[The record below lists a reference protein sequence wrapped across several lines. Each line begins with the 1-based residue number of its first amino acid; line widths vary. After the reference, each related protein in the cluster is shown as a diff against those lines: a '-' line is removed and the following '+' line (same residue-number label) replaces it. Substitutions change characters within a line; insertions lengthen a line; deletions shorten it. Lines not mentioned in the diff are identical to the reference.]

1 MRLKAS
7 VLLAVLVVST
17 FALIMPAGV
26 VHGISGTGN
35 LAELDSVP
43 QPNTVTFST
52 HNESVIAGSSQVTKV
67 DGVTSSPSGVFAISF
82 AGVVFSG
89 SQFALYISTD
99 GFSSV
104 GSAATD
110 ISYGPTFSAFDFT
123 NSSDAW
129 KAVQGGIGLGL
140 TGTFYIGTTK
150 SGTPMVAGPVPM
162 NINSSFTFIKIFDG
176 SRSSVGVAPE
186 TLDLQAGLRLSSS
199 SGAAGAA
206 VTVLGGGFHSG
217 AQVNINATY
226 ITSSWTGI
234 NKTHT
239 VAWITNIPTGSG
251 YFTTASTPMV
261 DAKEVINP
269 IGVGPYTT
277 VPILLFAVDASHHSQ
292 VLTTAQ
298 KSTRS
303 PAFRE
308 FSRGIAMV
316 TSYSSTGT
324 PVDKVD
330 GAYTHGYLYGND
342 TGSIGT
348 VGSVT
353 VRDMATVNAQVFG
366 KLYIAGNFSYVGQPV
381 TFWIGSSPSTAIQMN
396 TSAPVVANSVGFWN
410 ATVTV
415 PVISGGVHAVWIR
428 SNGMYFTVSNDVSG
442 TTTTTTSTSS
452 STSTSTSTT
461 TSSSTS
467 TTTSTSSV
475 STTTTSTTT
484 PTSTTTSTTQTTS
497 HSSTTSHT
505 TTSASS
511 TSVPS
516 TTTTS
521 SSSSTSQAASGGI
534 SDLEYI
540 VGGSG
545 AVAIVAVASYLFL
558 RGRRPTSV

>member
-7 VLLAVLVVST
+7 VLLVVLVVST

-43 QPNTVTFST
+43 RPNTVTFPT

-67 DGVTSSPSGVFAISF
+67 DGVTSSPPGVFAISF
-82 AGVVFSG
+82 TGVVFSG

-104 GSAATD
+104 GSTATD
-110 ISYGPTFSAFDFT
+110 IPYGPTFSAFDFT

-176 SRSSVGVAPE
+176 SKSSVGVVPE

-199 SGAAGAA
+199 SGAAGTP
-206 VTVLGGGFHSG
+206 VTVLGGGFQSG
-217 AQVNINATY
+217 AHVNINATY
-226 ITSSWTGI
+226 ITSSWTGV

-269 IGVGPYTT
+269 IGAGPYTT
-277 VPILLFAVDASHHSQ
+277 VPILLFVVDASHHSQ
-292 VLTTAQ
+292 VLTSAQ

-452 STSTSTSTT
+452 SSSTSTSTT

-475 STTTTSTTT
+475 STTTTST
-484 PTSTTTSTTQTTS
+484 STTTSTTHTTS
-497 HSSTTSHT
+497 HSSTTNHS

-511 TSVPS
+511 TSAAS
-516 TTTTS
+516 TSTTS
-521 SSSSTSQAASGGI
+521 SSSSTSQAVSGGI
-534 SDLEYI
+534 SDTEYI
-540 VGGSG
+540 LGGAG
-545 AVAIVAVASYLFL
+545 AVAIVAVATYLFL
-558 RGRRPTSV
+558 RGRRPTGV